1 MEERPKI
8 EIKFNTA
15 DKLLEIIGWITL
27 ALLWIMTILDYSNLP
42 DSIPI
47 HFNASG
53 QADDFGSK
61 RYIFTLP
68 IIGTVIFLGITILN
82 KFPHIFNYPS
92 TITKDNAEK
101 QYKNAFRMMIYLK
114 FVIVFTFIIIQY
126 KTIQTAFGNS
136 QGLGVWF
143 LPLSMGLILIPT
155 IFFVIKAVKT
165 K

>member
-27 ALLWIMTILDYSNLP
+27 ALQWIMTILNYSNLP
-42 DSIPI
+42 DTIPI

-61 RYIFTLP
+61 WYIFTLP

-101 QYKNAFRMMIYLK
+101 QYKNALRMMIYLK

>member
-27 ALLWIMTILDYSNLP
+27 ALQWIMTILNYSNLP
-42 DSIPI
+42 DTIPI

-61 RYIFTLP
+61 GYIFTLP

-82 KFPHIFNYPS
+82 KFPHIFNYP
-92 TITKDNAEK
+92 TAITKDNAEK

>member
-1 MEERPKI
+1 MEQRPKI

-27 ALLWIMTILDYSNLP
+27 ALQWILTILNYSNLP

-53 QADDFGSK
+53 QADDFGAK
-61 RYIFTLP
+61 MYIFTLP

-82 KFPHIFNYPS
+82 KFPHIFNYP
-92 TITKDNAEK
+92 TAITKDNAEK

>member
-1 MEERPKI
+1 
-8 EIKFNTA
+8 
-15 DKLLEIIGWITL
+15 
-27 ALLWIMTILDYSNLP
+27 
-42 DSIPI
+42 
-47 HFNASG
+47 
-53 QADDFGSK
+53 
-61 RYIFTLP
+61 
-68 IIGTVIFLGITILN
+68 
-82 KFPHIFNYPS
+82 
-92 TITKDNAEK
+92 
-101 QYKNAFRMMIYLK
+101 MIYLK